1 MTKRDITT
9 NSSTPKLKD
18 GMGWDGMGPGAF
30 RRVQAVFFFFFLE
43 GGGAGLYGGLGFGVQ
58 GLAHIGLRFADS

>member
-30 RRVQAVFFFFFLE
+30 RRVQAVFFFFFFGGG
-43 GGGAGLYGGLGFGVQ
+43 GGGALWGFRVWGSGLSAYRVEVC
-58 GLAHIGLRFADS
+58 